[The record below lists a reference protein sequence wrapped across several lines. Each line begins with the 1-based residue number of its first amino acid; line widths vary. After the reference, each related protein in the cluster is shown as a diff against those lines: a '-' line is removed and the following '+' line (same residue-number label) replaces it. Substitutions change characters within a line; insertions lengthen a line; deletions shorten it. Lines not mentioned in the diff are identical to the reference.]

1 LRIYFPTILVIIIDQ
16 ASKLW
21 VKNNLPQWES
31 WNILGSFLRFT
42 HVKNPG
48 IAFGIPVG
56 NFTMIVAI
64 LSIIATIF
72 IAYLHWQE
80 RNNHPLIVIGLGLI
94 LGGAIGNLIDRSSV
108 FFTQHYTGVI
118 DFIDKNTSN
127 LIDLGSGAGFPGL
140 IIAILAKDRKIRIK
154 VKLIE
159 KSTKKASFL
168 REIVNYLNLNVEVLN
183 INALTHVKKLEADL
197 IVARAFKPLKI
208 ILQFLDKNT
217 ENWKKVFL
225 FLGKTG
231 QDELL
236 QASKSWD
243 IKYKQRM
250 SVTSS
255 DSIVIEINKL
265 KKK

>member
-1 LRIYFPTILVIIIDQ
+1 MDRSTQIDT
-16 ASKLW
+16 
-21 VKNNLPQWES
+21 
-31 WNILGSFLRFT
+31 FCRFT
-42 HVKNPG
+42 QVSRETITSLVKYENYL
-48 IAFGIPVG
+48 IQSNKTLNLVG
-56 NFTMIVAI
+56 K
-64 LSIIATIF
+64 STINEIWTRHF
-72 IAYLHWQE
+72 L
-80 RNNHPLIVIGLGLI
+80 
-94 LGGAIGNLIDRSSV
+94 DSS
-108 FFTQHYTGVI
+108 QVI
-118 DFIDKNTSN
+118 DFIDKNTNS

-140 IIAILAKDRKIRIK
+140 IIAILAKDRKISLK

-159 KSTKKASFL
+159 KSPKKASFL

-183 INALTHVKKLEADL
+183 INALTYTKKLEADL
-197 IVARAFKPLKI
+197 IVARAFKPLRI
-208 ILQFLDKNT
+208 VLQFLDKNT

-250 SVTSS
+250 SITSS
-255 DSIVIEINKL
+255 DSVVIEITKL

>member
-1 LRIYFPTILVIIIDQ
+1 MDKTIQI
-16 ASKLW
+16 ATFS
-21 VKNNLPQWES
+21 
-31 WNILGSFLRFT
+31 RFT
-42 HVKNPG
+42 QV
-48 IAFGIPVG
+48 
-56 NFTMIVAI
+56 
-64 LSIIATIF
+64 SRETITSLKKYEE
-72 IAYLHWQE
+72 YLIKS
-80 RNNHPLIVIGLGLI
+80 NKTL
-94 LGGAIGNLIDRSSV
+94 NLIGKSTVNQIWIRHFLDSS
-108 FFTQHYTGVI
+108 QVI
-118 DFIDKNTSN
+118 DFIDKNEKD

-140 IIAILAKDRKIRIK
+140 ITAILAKDRNIPLN

-159 KSTKKASFL
+159 KSPRKVSFL
-168 REIVNYLNLNVEVLN
+168 KEIIKRLNLKVQVLHLNVLEYP
-183 INALTHVKKLEADL
+183 ARLEADL
-197 IVARAFKPLKI
+197 IIARAFKPLKI
-208 ILQFLDKNT
+208 ILQILDKNT

-255 DSIVIEINKL
+255 DSVVIEINKL

>member
-1 LRIYFPTILVIIIDQ
+1 MEQSSQIDTFSGITQVSRETITSL
-16 ASKLW
+16 K
-21 VKNNLPQWES
+21 KYEE
-31 WNILGSFLRFT
+31 
-42 HVKNPG
+42 
-48 IAFGIPVG
+48 
-56 NFTMIVAI
+56 
-64 LSIIATIF
+64 
-72 IAYLHWQE
+72 YLIKS
-80 RNNHPLIVIGLGLI
+80 NKTL
-94 LGGAIGNLIDRSSV
+94 NLIGKSTVNQIWIRHFLDSS
-108 FFTQHYTGVI
+108 QVI
-118 DFIDKNTSN
+118 DFIDKNEKD

-140 IIAILAKDRKIRIK
+140 ITAILAKDRNIPLN

-159 KSTKKASFL
+159 KSPRKVFFL
-168 REIVNYLNLNVEVLN
+168 KEIIKRLNLKVQVLHLNVLEYS
-183 INALTHVKKLEADL
+183 TRLEADL
-197 IVARAFKPLKI
+197 IIARAFKPLKI
-208 ILQFLDKNT
+208 ILQILDKNT

-255 DSIVIEINKL
+255 DSVVIEINKL